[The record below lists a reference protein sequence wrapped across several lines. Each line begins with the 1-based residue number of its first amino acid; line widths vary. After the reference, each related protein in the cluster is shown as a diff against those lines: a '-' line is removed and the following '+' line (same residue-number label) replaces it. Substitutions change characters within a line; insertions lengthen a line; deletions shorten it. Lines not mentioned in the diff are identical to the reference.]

1 MSVSYKSLWKLL
13 IDRDMTKG
21 KLSAEAGI
29 ATSTISRMS
38 RNEYVSLEVLEKICI
53 ALDCDL
59 PDIIEFSKD
68 KTASATKDAYGGRQR
83 PLMRS

>member
-21 KLSAEAGI
+21 KLSSEAGI

-53 ALDCDL
+53 ALDCEL
-59 PDIIEFSKD
+59 SDIIEIN
-68 KTASATKDAYGGRQR
+68 KTTSASAIKEDKA
-83 PLMRS
+83 

>member
-1 MSVSYKSLWKLL
+1 MGVSYKSLWKLL

-21 KLSAEAGI
+21 KLSSEAGI

-53 ALDCDL
+53 ALDCEL
-59 PDIIEFSKD
+59 ADIIEIN
-68 KTASATKDAYGGRQR
+68 KTTSASAIKEDKA
-83 PLMRS
+83 

>member
-21 KLSAEAGI
+21 KLSSEAGI

-53 ALDCDL
+53 ALDCEL
-59 PDIIEFSKD
+59 ADIIEIN
-68 KTASATKDAYGGRQR
+68 KTTSASAIKEDKA
-83 PLMRS
+83 

>member
-1 MSVSYKSLWKLL
+1 MGVSYKSLWKLL

-21 KLSAEAGI
+21 KLSSEAGI

-53 ALDCDL
+53 ALDCEL
-59 PDIIEFSKD
+59 ADIIEIN
-68 KTASATKDAYGGRQR
+68 KTTSDSATKEDKA
-83 PLMRS
+83 

>member
-1 MSVSYKSLWKLL
+1 MGVSYKSLWKLL

-21 KLSAEAGI
+21 KLSSEAGI

-53 ALDCDL
+53 ALDCEL
-59 PDIIEFSKD
+59 ADIIEIN
-68 KTASATKDAYGGRQR
+68 KTTSASATKEDKA
-83 PLMRS
+83 

>member
-1 MSVSYKSLWKLL
+1 MGVSYKSLWKLL

-21 KLSAEAGI
+21 KLSSEAGI

-53 ALDCDL
+53 ALNCEL
-59 PDIIEFSKD
+59 ADIIEIN
-68 KTASATKDAYGGRQR
+68 KTTSASATKEDKA
-83 PLMRS
+83 

>member
-1 MSVSYKSLWKLL
+1 MGVSYKSLWKLL

-21 KLSAEAGI
+21 KLSSEAGI

-53 ALDCDL
+53 ALDCEL
-59 PDIIEFSKD
+59 ADIIEINRTTS
-68 KTASATKDAYGGRQR
+68 ASATKEDKA
-83 PLMRS
+83 